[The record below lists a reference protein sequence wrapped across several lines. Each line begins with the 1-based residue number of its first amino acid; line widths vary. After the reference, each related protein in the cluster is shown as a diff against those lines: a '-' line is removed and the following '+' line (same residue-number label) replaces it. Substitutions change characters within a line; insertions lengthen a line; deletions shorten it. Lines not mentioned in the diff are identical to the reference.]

1 MSWLILNVP
10 NVFAFSI
17 IFSKMRP
24 FNRTQKKNTRIPQ
37 RRITSFKRKKAVA
50 RRENLGVIGNKGK
63 LKTCFL
69 NVDGLND
76 VTFEDI
82 KNTVDLKKPDMVF
95 LVETKRRCESTN
107 NDINI
112 PDYTLHE
119 ACRSDIA
126 NDKDGGGIAVFTK
139 VSDGIV
145 FKRYTPDIPDP
156 HAAFVANERVWI
168 TVESQACKT
177 AVCGL
182 YMGCQF
188 GDDRNCDW
196 NNTIY
201 QTLQHESFALRSKGY
216 RVVFLGDFN
225 GHVGDNIGEGVPG
238 NTPSINPNGRRFL
251 DFLQHTHTV
260 HINGSVRIPGRWDT
274 RRTSGLWTRQ
284 RGGHSSIIDY
294 GVISAE
300 HVDTVI
306 DMKIDDI
313 GQFGTNSDHNWLF
326 LNLSD
331 RFVTQRRVTNINV
344 KKSHWNIHDNQDWS
358 GYQDQVCNSL
368 NSVNVSSPESLASS
382 ISAVI
387 LSALHTHIGLKST
400 GVRRPKLLPPGL
412 VEEFKKL
419 RSLERKWKSLNVAS
433 ANRNSEEVSKAESDF
448 LEQKGRTHEL
458 FYLHRLSKRPSIL
471 HQCSG
476 DSSRALKNFWS
487 HVSPKK
493 KQNSE
498 ISATIN
504 PTSGTVHCN
513 LDAIRTDTEEHLLA
527 LYQGSLEKTPR
538 STPISNTDHTYPSR
552 RPAKHHGV
560 PQDHVYSVKPTQQLP
575 HLNDSQQIDPDP
587 AGWLNSDF
595 SVSEIKKAVKNLQN
609 GKAKGWDMIP
619 NEALKNLPDDMLSM
633 VALLFNKIKS
643 SGSLPTG
650 WNRGRIT
657 LIHKYGLRELLGNY
671 RPITV
676 IISLSGLYSKVLNE
690 RLTQVVEK
698 HNLLGEIQNGF
709 RKNRGGP
716 DNSFILNTILWKAK
730 SKKEK
735 AHLAFLDI
743 SKAYDSVNREV
754 LWQRLSSIGIKGDFL
769 SSLKALYTGDC
780 IDCMVNGLLTRP
792 IFLRRGLRQGC
803 SLSPM
808 LFALYISGVG
818 ADITSSSV
826 GFTIGNVTVSGLL
839 FADDI
844 VLVSKSAEG
853 LKSLLGV
860 VKSGFD
866 SLKLLISYDKSQ
878 IVSPDDIEWNL
889 PHNSSQ
895 EARPLKQV
903 ALYKYLGNWTYN
915 SMYKTGVEKQK
926 LCVKTAFKYK
936 CCCMHVSRLGPD
948 IVDVVTCTWM
958 NVAIPAILNGC
969 DIIPFSETN
978 ILEVERIQSQIAK
991 FALGLPISAPNY
1003 CAQTELGWKT
1013 FRQQL
1018 YEKQLKFYFRVL
1030 YLDEGRWAHQALLDH
1045 LSGSWASPYMVN
1057 ICAIRSRLGI
1067 FSAPTLPMVWKNCS
1081 QEHFLASSN
1090 KLLSHNHVMKPMKG
1104 LARMPYVCESKWATI
1119 IAQFRLGCEGLG
1131 AKQPLRGLSRRPFC
1145 PVCPDQHRNTGVHL
1159 LFECSSLAALRAET
1173 GISSFR
1179 NSCIIKG
1186 LTIEQAY
1193 SLFINGLDLSHKNI
1207 CRNDHHERGKCID
1220 KMRSLW
1226 LTKW

>member
-1 MSWLILNVP
+1 M
-10 NVFAFSI
+10 
-17 IFSKMRP
+17 MRP
-24 FNRTQKKNTRIPQ
+24 YNRTQKKNPRIPQ
-37 RRITSFKRKKAVA
+37 RRVASFKRKKAA
-50 RRENLGVIGNKGK
+50 SLRENLGVIGNKGK

-76 VTFEDI
+76 VTFEGV
-82 KNTVDLKKPDMVF
+82 KTTVDSKKPDMVF
-95 LVETKRRCESTN
+95 LVETKRRCETTN
-107 NDINI
+107 IDINI
-112 PDYTLHE
+112 PNYTLHE

-145 FKRYTPDIPDP
+145 FKRYTPDIPDLN
-156 HAAFVANERVWI
+156 AAFVANERVWV
-168 TVESQACKT
+168 TVESQSCKT

-188 GDDRNCDW
+188 GDDRNADW

-201 QTLQHESFALRSKGY
+201 QTLQHESFTLRSQGY

-225 GHVGDNIGEGVPG
+225 GHVGDNIGEGIPG
-238 NTPSINPNGRRFL
+238 NTHGINPNGRRFL
-251 DFLQHTHTV
+251 DFLKNTDTV
-260 HINGSVRIPGRWDT
+260 HINGSVIIPGRWDT

-300 HVDTVI
+300 HVDSVV
-306 DMKIDDI
+306 DMKIDDL

-331 RFVTQRRVTNINV
+331 KFVTQRRITNINL
-344 KKSHWNIHDNQDWS
+344 KKSHWNIKDDQDWS
-358 GYQDQVCNSL
+358 GYQNQVLNSINSL
-368 NSVNVSSPESLASS
+368 NTNSPESLASS
-382 ISAVI
+382 ISSVI
-387 LSALHTHIGLKST
+387 LSALHTNIGLKSSEA
-400 GVRRPKLLPPGL
+400 RKPKLLPPSL
-412 VEEFKKL
+412 VREFKLL
-419 RSLERKWKSLNVAS
+419 RSLEKRWKTLNVAS
-433 ANRNSEEVSKAESDF
+433 ANCNSEEVSKAESDF

-458 FYLHRLSKRPSIL
+458 FHLHRISERPSIID
-471 HQCSG
+471 QCSG
-476 DSSRALKNFWS
+476 NSTRALKNFWL

-513 LDAIRTDTEEHLLA
+513 LDSIRSDTEEHLLA
-527 LYQGSLEKTPR
+527 LYQGSLEKAPKPT
-538 STPISNTDHTYPSR
+538 SLSNSDHNYSSKTPIKPPCAPPDHAYPI
-552 RPAKHHGV
+552 KT
-560 PQDHVYSVKPTQQLP
+560 TQQLP

-587 AGWLNSDF
+587 AGWLNLDF
-595 SVSEIKKAVKNLQN
+595 SVSEVKRAVQSLNN
-609 GKAKGWDMIP
+609 GKAKGWDTIP

-633 VALLFNKIKS
+633 VAVLFNKIKS
-643 SGSLPTG
+643 SGSLPNG

-657 LIHKYGLRELLGNY
+657 LVHKYGLREILGNY

-676 IISLSGLYSKVLNE
+676 LISLSGLYSKVLND

-730 SKKEK
+730 SRKEK

-754 LWQRLSSIGIKGDFL
+754 LWGRLSSMGIKGEFL

-792 IFLRRGLRQGC
+792 IFLSRGLRQGC

-818 ADITSSSV
+818 SDITSSNV
-826 GFTIGNVTVSGLL
+826 GFTIGSVMISGLL

-844 VLVSKSAEG
+844 VLVSRSAKG
-853 LKSLLGV
+853 LKSLLGI

-866 SLKLLISYDKSQ
+866 SLKLLISHDKSQ
-878 IVSPDDIEWNL
+878 IVSPEDIEWNL
-889 PHNSSQ
+889 SQNFSQ

-915 SMYKTGVEKQK
+915 SMYKTGAEKQK

-948 IVDVVTCTWM
+948 VVDVVNCTWR
-958 NVAIPAILNGC
+958 NVALPAILNGC
-969 DIIPFSETN
+969 DVIPFSETN
-978 ILEVERIQSQIAK
+978 IIEIDRVQSQVAK

-1030 YLDEGRWAHQALLDH
+1030 YLEESRWVHQALLDH
-1045 LSGSWASPYMVN
+1045 LSGSWDSPYLVN
-1057 ICAIRSRLGI
+1057 ISAIRSRLGI
-1067 FSAPTLPMVWKNCS
+1067 FSAPTLPMTWKNFS
-1081 QEHFLASSN
+1081 NDYFLASLN
-1090 KLLSHNHVMKPMKG
+1090 KLTSHNPVMEPMKG
-1104 LARMPYVCESKWATI
+1104 LARLPYVCESKWSAI

-1131 AKQPLRGLSRRPFC
+1131 AKQPLRGHRRRPFC
-1145 PVCPDQHRNTGVHL
+1145 PLCPDQHENTGTHL
-1159 LFECSSLAALRAET
+1159 LFDCSSLAALRAKT

-1179 NSCIIKG
+1179 NSCIMQG
-1186 LTIEQAY
+1186 LTMEETY
-1193 SLFINGLDLSHKNI
+1193 SLFINGLDLSLKKI
-1207 CRNDHHERGKCID
+1207 SIKDHHERGKCID
-1220 KMRSLW
+1220 RMRSLW
-1226 LTKW
+1226 LSKW